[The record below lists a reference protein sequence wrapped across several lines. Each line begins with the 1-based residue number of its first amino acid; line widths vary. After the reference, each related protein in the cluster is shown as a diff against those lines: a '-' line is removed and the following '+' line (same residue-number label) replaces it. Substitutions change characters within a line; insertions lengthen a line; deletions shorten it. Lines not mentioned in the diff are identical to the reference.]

1 MTSPFYGNYQELL
14 QSRNFGKRL
23 PKIVYFEGF
32 GASRRQGRPSS
43 FACRC
48 LKSSA
53 TSLNECTPSTNSS
66 ISSNEA
72 SIHSSISTHTLPW
85 CLYKCASCPSLFM
98 PFIAATTFTLTPR
111 SCIYEF
117 RRQREIRKP
126 NSWTKGATSSSGGRR
141 HHAHHVLQRIPVQHH
156 DGHCHRRILGVLH

>member
-1 MTSPFYGNYQELL
+1 MGWGQVAQPVT
-14 QSRNFGKRL
+14 FGKQL
-23 PKIVYFEGF
+23 PKIVPI
-32 GASRRQGRPSS
+32 SRGQGRQGRPSS
-43 FACRC
+43 FAYLW

-72 SIHSSISTHTLPW
+72 SMHWSISTHTLPSW
-85 CLYKCASCPSLFM
+85 LYKCASCPSLFM

-117 RRQREIRKP
+117 LRQRQTCKP
-126 NSWTKGATSSSGGRR
+126 KSWTKGATSSSGGRR
-141 HHAHHVLQRIPVQHH
+141 HHAHHVLQRIPVRQH
-156 DGHCHRRILGVLH
+156 DGLRHRRILGVLR

>member
-1 MTSPFYGNYQELL
+1 MSG
-14 QSRNFGKRL
+14 
-23 PKIVYFEGF
+23 
-32 GASRRQGRPSS
+32 QGRRGCPSS

-72 SIHSSISTHTLPW
+72 SIHWSISTHTLPW

-98 PFIAATTFTLTPR
+98 PFIAATTFTLKPR

-117 RRQREIRKP
+117 RRQRETCKP
-126 NSWTKGATSSSGGRR
+126 KSWTKGATNSPGGHRR
-141 HHAHHVLQRIPVQHH
+141 HSVLQRIPVHPH
-156 DGHCHRRILGVLH
+156 DGHLHRRILGVLH